1 VRVGKESAMNTRSR
15 SALALGL
22 ALLAS
27 SGAHAEGMEERLRTQ
42 LRSTTQQLQA
52 LQSEQAQAA
61 AARSA
66 AESQLSTAQAQIKR
80 LEAELAKA
88 RQQNEQL
95 AGQQAALHEA
105 AQAQVAAS
113 NEQVGKFKQA
123 YEELLTRARGVE
135 AARVQLT
142 SDLAARDEQLQQCT
156 TRNHEMYQVARE
168 VLDAYE
174 RIDVADVVKLRQP
187 FASRARVKFEE
198 LAQSYGDRLYDTQFD
213 AALAPKP

>member
-1 VRVGKESAMNTRSR
+1 MNTRSR
-15 SALALGL
+15 SALILGL

-142 SDLAARDEQLQQCT
+142 GDLAARDEQLQQCT

>member
-1 VRVGKESAMNTRSR
+1 MNTRSR

-27 SGAHAEGMEERLRTQ
+27 SGVHAEGMEERLRTQ

-95 AGQQAALHEA
+95 AGQQAALYEA

-142 SDLAARDEQLQQCT
+142 GDLAARDEQLQQCT

>member
-1 VRVGKESAMNTRSR
+1 MNTRSR

-22 ALLAS
+22 VLLAS

-142 SDLAARDEQLQQCT
+142 GDLAARDEQLQLCT

>member
-1 VRVGKESAMNTRSR
+1 MNTRSR

-95 AGQQAALHEA
+95 AGQQVALHEA

-198 LAQSYGDRLYDTQFD
+198 LAQSYGERLYDTQFD

>member
-1 VRVGKESAMNTRSR
+1 MNTRSRSR

-142 SDLAARDEQLQQCT
+142 GDLAARDEQLQQCT

>member
-1 VRVGKESAMNTRSR
+1 MNTRSR

-66 AESQLSTAQAQIKR
+66 AESQLSSAQAQIKR

-142 SDLAARDEQLQQCT
+142 GDLAARDEQLQQCT
-156 TRNHEMYQVARE
+156 TRNHEMYLVARE

>member
-1 VRVGKESAMNTRSR
+1 MNTRSR
-15 SALALGL
+15 FALALGL

-88 RQQNEQL
+88 RQQSEQL

>member
-1 VRVGKESAMNTRSR
+1 MNTRSR

-135 AARVQLT
+135 AARMQLT

>member
-1 VRVGKESAMNTRSR
+1 MNTQSRSR

-142 SDLAARDEQLQQCT
+142 GDLAARDEQLQQCT

>member
-1 VRVGKESAMNTRSR
+1 MNTRSR

-22 ALLAS
+22 VLLAS

-88 RQQNEQL
+88 RQQSEQL

-142 SDLAARDEQLQQCT
+142 GDLAARDEQLQQCT

>member
-1 VRVGKESAMNTRSR
+1 MNTRSR

-80 LEAELAKA
+80 LETELAKA
-88 RQQNEQL
+88 RQQSEQL
-95 AGQQAALHEA
+95 AGQQAALHAA

>member
-1 VRVGKESAMNTRSR
+1 MNTRSRSR

-88 RQQNEQL
+88 RQQSEQL

-142 SDLAARDEQLQQCT
+142 GDLAARDEQLQQCT
-156 TRNHEMYQVARE
+156 NRNHEMYQVARE

>member
-1 VRVGKESAMNTRSR
+1 MNTRSR

-142 SDLAARDEQLQQCT
+142 GDLAARDEQLQQCT

-213 AALAPKP
+213 TALAPKP

>member
-1 VRVGKESAMNTRSR
+1 MNTRSR

-95 AGQQAALHEA
+95 AGQQAALHKA
-105 AQAQVAAS
+105 AQAQVASS

-142 SDLAARDEQLQQCT
+142 GDLAARDEQLQQCT

>member
-1 VRVGKESAMNTRSR
+1 MNTRSR

-142 SDLAARDEQLQQCT
+142 GDLAARDEQLRQCT

>member
-1 VRVGKESAMNTRSR
+1 MNTRSR

-42 LRSTTQQLQA
+42 LRSITQQLQA
-52 LQSEQAQAA
+52 LQSEQALAA

-142 SDLAARDEQLQQCT
+142 GDLAARDEQLQQCT

>member
-1 VRVGKESAMNTRSR
+1 MNTRSR

-52 LQSEQAQAA
+52 LQSEQALAA

>member
-1 VRVGKESAMNTRSR
+1 MNTRSR

-88 RQQNEQL
+88 RQQSEQL

-142 SDLAARDEQLQQCT
+142 GDLAARDEQLQQCT

>member
-1 VRVGKESAMNTRSR
+1 MNTRSR

-95 AGQQAALHEA
+95 AGQQAGLHEA

-142 SDLAARDEQLQQCT
+142 GDLAARDEQLQQCT

>member
-1 VRVGKESAMNTRSR
+1 MNTRSR

-22 ALLAS
+22 ALLSS
-27 SGAHAEGMEERLRTQ
+27 SGAYAEGMEERLRTQ

-142 SDLAARDEQLQQCT
+142 GDLAARDEQLQQCT
-156 TRNHEMYQVARE
+156 TRNREMYQVARE

>member
-1 VRVGKESAMNTRSR
+1 MNTRSR

-80 LEAELAKA
+80 LETELAKA

-142 SDLAARDEQLQQCT
+142 GDLAARDEQLQQCT

>member
-1 VRVGKESAMNTRSR
+1 MNTRSR

-22 ALLAS
+22 VLLAS

-88 RQQNEQL
+88 RQQSEQL

-142 SDLAARDEQLQQCT
+142 GDLAARDAQLQQCT

>member
-1 VRVGKESAMNTRSR
+1 MNTRSR

-27 SGAHAEGMEERLRTQ
+27 SGVHAEGMEERLRTQ

-80 LEAELAKA
+80 LETELAKA

-105 AQAQVAAS
+105 VQAQVAAS

-142 SDLAARDEQLQQCT
+142 GDLAARDEQLQQCT

>member
-1 VRVGKESAMNTRSR
+1 MNTRSR

-135 AARVQLT
+135 AARVRLT

>member
-1 VRVGKESAMNTRSR
+1 MNTRSR

-80 LEAELAKA
+80 LETELAKA

-142 SDLAARDEQLQQCT
+142 GDLAARDEQLQQCT

-198 LAQSYGDRLYDTQFD
+198 LAQSYGDRLYDTQLD
-213 AALAPKP
+213 TALAPKP

>member
-1 VRVGKESAMNTRSR
+1 MNTRSR

-95 AGQQAALHEA
+95 AGQQAAMHEA

-142 SDLAARDEQLQQCT
+142 GDLAARDEQLQQCT

>member
-1 VRVGKESAMNTRSR
+1 MNTRSR

-52 LQSEQAQAA
+52 LQSEQALAA

-142 SDLAARDEQLQQCT
+142 GDLAARDEQLQQCT

>member
-1 VRVGKESAMNTRSR
+1 MNTRSR

-22 ALLAS
+22 ALLTS
-27 SGAHAEGMEERLRTQ
+27 SGAYAEGMEERLRTQ

-142 SDLAARDEQLQQCT
+142 GDLAARDEQLQQCT
-156 TRNHEMYQVARE
+156 TRNREMYQVARE

>member
-1 VRVGKESAMNTRSR
+1 MNTRSR

-135 AARVQLT
+135 ATRVQLT
-142 SDLAARDEQLQQCT
+142 GDLAARDEQLQQCT

>member
-1 VRVGKESAMNTRSR
+1 MNTRSR

-95 AGQQAALHEA
+95 AGQQVALHEA

>member
-1 VRVGKESAMNTRSR
+1 MNTRSR

-27 SGAHAEGMEERLRTQ
+27 SGAHAEGMEDRLRTQ

-66 AESQLSTAQAQIKR
+66 AESQLSSAQAQIKR

>member
-1 VRVGKESAMNTRSR
+1 MNTRSR

-142 SDLAARDEQLQQCT
+142 GDLAARDEQLQQCA

>member
-1 VRVGKESAMNTRSR
+1 MNTRSR

-80 LEAELAKA
+80 LETELAKA

-95 AGQQAALHEA
+95 AGQQAALHDA

-142 SDLAARDEQLQQCT
+142 GDLAARDEQLQQCT

>member
-1 VRVGKESAMNTRSR
+1 MNTRSR

-123 YEELLTRARGVE
+123 FEELLTRARGVE

-142 SDLAARDEQLQQCT
+142 GDLAARDEQLQQCT

>member
-1 VRVGKESAMNTRSR
+1 MNTRSR

-27 SGAHAEGMEERLRTQ
+27 SEAHAEGMEERLRTQ

-88 RQQNEQL
+88 RQQSEQL

-142 SDLAARDEQLQQCT
+142 GDLAARDEQLQQCT

>member
-1 VRVGKESAMNTRSR
+1 MNTRSR

-142 SDLAARDEQLQQCT
+142 GDLAARDEQLQQCT

>member
-1 VRVGKESAMNTRSR
+1 MNTRSR

-22 ALLAS
+22 ALLSS
-27 SGAHAEGMEERLRTQ
+27 SGAYAEGMEERLRTQ

-66 AESQLSTAQAQIKR
+66 AENQLSTAQAQIKR

-142 SDLAARDEQLQQCT
+142 GDLAARDEQLQQCT
-156 TRNHEMYQVARE
+156 TRNREMYQVARE

>member
-1 VRVGKESAMNTRSR
+1 MNTRSR

-27 SGAHAEGMEERLRTQ
+27 NGAHAEGMEERLRTQ

-142 SDLAARDEQLQQCT
+142 GDLAARDEQLQQCT